1 MKLIEYNAQKIA
13 PNTQQ
18 LISIKTQNVFLLN
31 AAFKKPKRNITQ
43 TINTSV
49 RQVLS
54 NKLKSTYTKYI
65 QCVHKITYTTHR

>member
-1 MKLIEYNAQKIA
+1 MKLIEHNAQKIA

-18 LISIKTQNVFLLN
+18 LISIKTNVFLLN

-49 RQVLS
+49 PQVLS